1 MRAYASEML
10 VGSIHV
16 REFDT
21 AILCSQIWSSA
32 VSVHIKAIIG
42 AEEGTRTP
50 TPLRVHGPE
59 PCASANSATSAKV
72 REQCGVCLLLVSGR
86 DYHFHFQRGFCGCQR
101 PARVK
106 KRWYPAGDQSEEL
119 CA

>member
-21 AILCSQIWSSA
+21 AIFCSQIWSSA

-42 AEEGTRTP
+42 AEEGI
-50 TPLRVHGPE
+50 
-59 PCASANSATSAKV
+59 
-72 REQCGVCLLLVSGR
+72 
-86 DYHFHFQRGFCGCQR
+86 R
-101 PARVK
+101 PAEFQEIFR
-106 KRWYPAGDQSEEL
+106 PQQNSDSH
-119 CA
+119 